1 MIRSN
6 GGRRRWGLAL
16 LHDRCRLADVRGHVV
31 AAIDHT
37 RVEHNQYGIES
48 DGSTHTTIRD
58 SVAENQSLTGFGSFG
73 GADVQIKDSV
83 TAHNYYGFVTDST
96 MRVSNTLVNNNV
108 VAISGPVISWGN
120 NSVAGNSSSEMPRPV

>member
-1 MIRSN
+1 ELEPTCDQQMFVDDAALSGNYVGIRSVPS
-6 GGRRRWGLAL
+6 GGS
-16 LHDRCRLADVRGHVV
+16 VV

-83 TAHNYYGFVTDST
+83 TAHNYYGVITDST
-96 MRVSNTLVNNNV
+96 MRVSSTLIN
-108 VAISGPVISWGN
+108 
-120 NSVAGNSSSEMPRPV
+120 